1 MRCRGVER
9 SFDSAYPLFSYA
21 GTVREL
27 VSAYKKKRRR
37 SLAPLF
43 ADLFAKA
50 IQEKWPD
57 RVIVPIP
64 PRPGKLRTTG
74 WDQVEDITRILER
87 RGFPVTRPLE
97 RRHSKEQKKL
107 GRGERGVNATLA
119 YVLKPGAIP
128 PERPLLLDDVL
139 TTCATID
146 ACARALKGGGAVS
159 VVAVV
164 FAAD

>member
-9 SFDSAYPLFSYA
+9 AFDSAFPLFSYA
-21 GTVREL
+21 GAAREL
-27 VSAYKKKRRR
+27 VSAYKKTHRR

-43 ADLFAKA
+43 ADFFAYA
-50 IQEKWPD
+50 IQGKWPD
-57 RVIVPIP
+57 RIIVPIP
-64 PRPGKLRTTG
+64 PRPGKLRANG
-74 WDQVEDITRILER
+74 WDQVEEIVGILER
-87 RGFPVTRPLE
+87 RGFPVARPLE
-97 RRHSKEQKKL
+97 RKRSKEQKRL
-107 GRGERGVNATLA
+107 GRGERGANATLA

-128 PERPLLLDDVL
+128 PERPLLIDDVI

-159 VVAVV
+159 VAALV